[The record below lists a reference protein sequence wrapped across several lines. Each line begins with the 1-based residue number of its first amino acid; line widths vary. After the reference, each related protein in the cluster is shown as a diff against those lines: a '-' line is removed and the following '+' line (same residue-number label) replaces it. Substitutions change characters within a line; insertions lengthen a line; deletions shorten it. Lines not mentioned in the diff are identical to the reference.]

1 MALPPQTDD
10 ITEIALADVP
20 ADVTRVVM
28 AQSPDFKMAEVL
40 KKRRDG
46 RIYYDVE
53 GELPNGDEIEFD
65 VLMTESGPK
74 VVEIQRDILWGATP
88 APVRAVVDKANSDKL
103 DVVRVIESK
112 QAGSDTIIYEIFVDG
127 FPATPRFE
135 VSVTGD
141 GPAELLTTPAKH

>member
-1 MALPPQTDD
+1 MSLNLKHPILSGVVAALLIACSAADAPSSQTDD
-10 ITEIALADVP
+10 VTEIALADVP
-20 ADVTRVVM
+20 ADVTKVVM

-88 APVRAVVDKANSDKL
+88 APVRAVVDKANSDT
-103 DVVRVIESK
+103 VRCCPCHRK
-112 QAGSDTIIYEIFVDG
+112 QTSG
-127 FPATPRFE
+127 FRH
-135 VSVTGD
+135 D
-141 GPAELLTTPAKH
+141 YL